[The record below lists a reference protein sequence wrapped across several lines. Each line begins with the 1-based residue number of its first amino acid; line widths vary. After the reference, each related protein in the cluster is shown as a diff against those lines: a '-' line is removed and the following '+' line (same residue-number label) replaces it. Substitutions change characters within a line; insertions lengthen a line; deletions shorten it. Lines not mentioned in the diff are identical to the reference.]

1 MVVHKFRHDGY
12 SKNEVL
18 YDGDARFSVGPLQIS
33 LVPRRLCPDV
43 RVGGC
48 SSLVGW
54 RGVTNGGDAKDPS
67 GMRGSRTQSPLVQVL
82 LGIVAV

>member
-1 MVVHKFRHDGY
+1 MIVHKFRNYGY

-18 YDGDARFSVGPLQIS
+18 YDGDTRFSVGPLQIS
-33 LVPRRLCPDV
+33 LVPLRPYTEV
-43 RVGGC
+43 RIGGC

-54 RGVTNGGDAKDPS
+54 RRVTNSGDAKDS
-67 GMRGSRTQSPLVQVL
+67 NGISVSHTQSPLVQVL